1 MKIEEEEK
9 IFIIVMCRVI
19 FLECI
24 CRFGCIVVM
33 NMIWKR
39 IFFLNM
45 EILNFIKFFKNLINF
60 FL

>member
-19 FLECI
+19 CLECI

-33 NMIWKR
+33 NMI
-39 IFFLNM
+39 
-45 EILNFIKFFKNLINF
+45 
-60 FL
+60 